1 MDDGERSQG
10 RGEPVTDPSKLTAE
24 ERWGCPECGL
34 GVGADEDGC
43 CSTCGNGCFRTCD
56 PWFTAALASA
66 RAEAFE
72 EAALVA
78 DAWVAEKDAGVVTG
92 LNTFENA
99 CCVVAAVSGRHVAAA
114 IRAKAKE
121 G

>member
-1 MDDGERSQG
+1 M
-10 RGEPVTDPSKLTAE
+10 TAE

-56 PWFTAALASA
+56 LWFTAALVSA

-72 EAALVA
+72 EADKIAIARA
-78 DAWVAEKDAGVVTG
+78 DLMTSTIGSAKNLDPYDYER
-92 LNTFENA
+92 LS
-99 CCVVAAVSGRHVAAA
+99 AARDCAINIAAA